1 MTMLY
6 VSLCYIEVYNKGT
19 ALYNV
24 LYYFRSVIGS
34 EIVSSSVDKVCCS
47 ARVNTNHR

>member
-1 MTMLY
+1 MTILY
-6 VSLCYIEVYNKGT
+6 ASPCLMEVYYKST

-24 LYYFRSVIGS
+24 LDYFRSVIGS

-47 ARVNTNHR
+47 ARVNTDHR